1 MNVFSAMEIISSSLT
16 AQRTRL
22 NIVASNLANAQ
33 TTRTAEGGPYKRKD
47 PVFESE
53 SVQNQFDELLSDR
66 LAQQAHGVK
75 VKEIVT
81 DQNPPQMVYEP
92 GHPDADPNGFVA
104 YPNVNITEE
113 MVNMIMASRA
123 YDAGATAMKAMGR
136 VGRAALSIGGNS

>member
-33 TTRTAEGGPYKRKD
+33 TTRTEEGGPYRRRD
-47 PVFESE
+47 PVFQSE
-53 SVQNQFDELLSDR
+53 PVQNRFDELLGDR
-66 LAQQAHGVK
+66 LAQQAHGVQ
-75 VKEIVT
+75 VTEIVQ
-81 DQNPPQMVYEP
+81 DQTPPQQVYDP
-92 GHPDADPNGFVA
+92 THPDADASGFVA
-104 YPNVNITEE
+104 YPNINVTEE

-136 VGRAALSIGGNS
+136 IGRSALGIGGNI

>member
-33 TTRTAEGGPYKRKD
+33 TTRTEEGGPYRRKD
-47 PVFESE
+47 PVFESQPIQDRFE
-53 SVQNQFDELLSDR
+53 DLLSDK
-66 LAQQAHGVK
+66 LSQEAHGVR
-75 VKEIVT
+75 VTEIVT
-81 DQNPPQMVYEP
+81 DQNDPRQVYEP
-92 GHPDADPNGFVA
+92 GHPDADENGFVA
-104 YPNVNITEE
+104 YPNVNVTEE

-136 VGRAALSIGGNS
+136 IGRSALGIGGN

>member
-33 TTRTAEGGPYKRKD
+33 TTRTEEGGPYRRKD
-47 PVFESE
+47 PVFQSDP
-53 SVQNQFDELLSDR
+53 VQNKFEELLGDR
-66 LAQQAHGVK
+66 LAQQAHGVR

-81 DQNPPQMVYEP
+81 DQNPAQMVYDP
-92 GHPDADPNGFVA
+92 THPDADPAGFVA
-104 YPNVNITEE
+104 YPNVNVTEE

-123 YDAGATAMKAMGR
+123 YDAGATAMKAIGR
-136 VGRAALSIGGNS
+136 VGRSALGIGGNI